1 MKSTIK
7 TQTGQV
13 MCQPVGGNGILVATS
28 SGLNIHAATI
38 MTPEQVAAFI
48 FGLEQC
54 LEFLEVQRAA
64 KLAVYEKKYHE
75 KAAAAV
81 AA

>member
-13 MCQPVGGNGILVATS
+13 MCQPVGENGMLVATS
-28 SGLNIHAATI
+28 SGLNLHSATI
-38 MTPEQVAAFI
+38 ATPEQIAAFI

-54 LEFLEVQRAA
+54 LENLEARRDRATEYA
-64 KLAVYEKKYHE
+64 KRYNHVKK
-75 KAAAAV
+75 ATV